1 MSETSRPRRRVP
13 IRWLTLAELV
23 GILALVVAALGW
35 WDNHRERLQQDQE
48 RSAEARGRAAEAK
61 LQSLK
66 ASFLLTGQVESDGR
80 RVRLASAHPDQVIQT
95 QTLVFPSAM
104 GREPVET
111 TGNPRLEA
119 DWLEGGLKKAGVKA
133 GQPRRVPVGVLT
145 TYVEDG
151 EMRTDCSVYAVAAVL
166 EGRFL
171 RGSRLQMDG
180 VSLIRRGVGGDL
192 QAAVDAAWA
201 R

>member
-23 GILALVVAALGW
+23 GVLALVVAALGW
-35 WDNHRERLQQDQE
+35 WDNHRERLQQDRE
-48 RSAEARGRAAEAK
+48 RAAEATGRAAEAK

-66 ASFLLTGQVESDGR
+66 ASFLLTGQVESGGR

-95 QTLVFPSAM
+95 QTLVFPGAM

-111 TGNPRLEA
+111 TGNPRLDA

-133 GQPRRVPVGVLT
+133 GQPRRVPVGVIT

-151 EMRTDCSVYAVAAVL
+151 EMRTDRSVYAVAAVL
-166 EGRFL
+166 
-171 RGSRLQMDG
+171 
-180 VSLIRRGVGGDL
+180 
-192 QAAVDAAWA
+192 
-201 R
+201 